1 MANDVTFWGHP
12 IHNASVSRH
21 LVYTSTRRSIQNS
34 YFALGNVVG
43 RSSCFVGTSGLAW
56 KLL

>member
-1 MANDVTFWGHP
+1 MANDVKFLGRSIDEAGESH
-12 IHNASVSRH
+12 H
-21 LVYTSTRRSIQNS
+21 LVCTSTGFVRNS